1 MILMKDNFFGRRKPV
16 FFLFAGDKYFSRRKI
31 PFFTVEKVF
40 FGGEK
45 IFFVCR
51 DNPLR
56 PEAKLRIGSNR
67 ITESIGSVMKK
78 NDVL

>member
-1 MILMKDNFFGRRKPV
+1 MLIRIKMILMKDNFFGRRKPV

-56 PEAKLRIGSNR
+56 PEEKFKVLESN
-67 ITESIGSVMKK
+67 
-78 NDVL
+78 VLGRKCFMS